1 VGLLVITKGLEN
13 FHYSKYY
20 RLSLMQENKDS
31 QHNIDAFTRS
41 FNDEVSQYKEK
52 AIKIMI
58 DAHGSFFDQVVEF
71 SDWEGAMS
79 YLEKNKSVAR
89 EFLTRN

>member
-1 VGLLVITKGLEN
+1 
-13 FHYSKYY
+13 
-20 RLSLMQENKDS
+20 MQENKDS

-79 YLEKNKSVAR
+79 YLEKNKNVAR